1 MSGKKGRGLLGDR
14 YHATAVEKN
23 RYLRQ
28 CITYIDMNMVRAGV
42 YSLANSVMRRISI
55 IDGPIFK
62 QYDGSK
68 MGYRANIVFGNSDGA
83 DFRYQL
89 HFRAIKSD

>member
-1 MSGKKGRGLLGDR
+1 MRNYQIFVTNDDGIESPGLR
-14 YHATAVEKN
+14 V
-23 RYLRQ
+23 
-28 CITYIDMNMVRAGV
+28 
-42 YSLANSVMRRISI
+42 RRISI